1 VRGGESIGIGFL
13 PVIGAGLPAQPRP
26 LIVAVLPAGAIRSR
40 SSLKAVVSPDAVGLP
55 EGQT

>member
-1 VRGGESIGIGFL
+1 
-13 PVIGAGLPAQPRP
+13 
-26 LIVAVLPAGAIRSR
+26 VAVLPAGAIRSR